1 MLFTNQGGIKGAL
14 DGKKAELLRARIN
27 ALEREVLLCTS
38 GWVGGTIMND
48 TSFHFRVNPL
58 LRPP

>member
-27 ALEREVLLCTS
+27 ALEREVLLCS

-58 LRPP
+58 LRP